1 MENWLTSFIEAYGY
15 LGIFLLI
22 AFENV
27 FPPIPSEVILTFS
40 GFMTHQSNL
49 SFIGVVISATA
60 GSAIGATI
68 LYGIGRLIHIDR
80 LERFLDRYGYI
91 VRVKKESLHRAN
103 GWFRKYGYWTILFCR
118 IIPLIRSLISIPA
131 GITKMN
137 FNLFLLFTTIGT
149 LIWNILLVSLGA
161 AVGDN
166 WEQIVGFFD
175 IYSNLMYGIIV
186 FSLVIL
192 IILFYYKNK
201 KAR

>member
-1 MENWLTSFIEAYGY
+1 MENWLASFIETYGY
-15 LGIFLLI
+15 IGVFLLI

-49 SFIGVVISATA
+49 SFVGVVIAATA
-60 GSAIGATI
+60 GSVIGAAI

-80 LERFLDRYGYI
+80 LESFLDRYGHI
-91 VRVKKESLHRAN
+91 IRVKKESIHKAN
-103 GWFRKYGYWTILFCR
+103 CWFKKYGYWTVLVCR
-118 IIPLIRSLISIPA
+118 MIPLIRSLISIPA

-149 LIWNILLVSLGA
+149 LIWNILLISLGS

-166 WEQIVGFFD
+166 WEDIVNFFD
-175 IYSNLMYGIIV
+175 LYSNLTYGII
-186 FSLVIL
+186 LL
-192 IILFYYKNK
+192 GMIIFIFLYFYKKK